1 MCRVKGII
9 LVYEDVGQVRRLVFF
24 AKFKYVCLHLG
35 TAAARN
41 VNSHVV
47 VPSPV
52 LYETKL

>member
-9 LVYEDVGQVRRLVFF
+9 YEDVGQVRRLVFF
-24 AKFKYVCLHLG
+24 AKFKYVYLHLD

-41 VNSHVV
+41 VNSHAV